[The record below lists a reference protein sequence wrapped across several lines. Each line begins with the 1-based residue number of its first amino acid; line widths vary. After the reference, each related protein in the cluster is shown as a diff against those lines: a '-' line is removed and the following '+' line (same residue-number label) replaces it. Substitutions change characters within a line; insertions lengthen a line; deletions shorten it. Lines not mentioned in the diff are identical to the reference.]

1 MSHSPQHA
9 ASRWMKAKE
18 GLCIGRNSVYNGV
31 FTSEVKLDKAQHRTR
46 RWNVI
51 GSGLLCA
58 AFAVVVLY
66 TSPRAFF
73 SPLALVVVAAIGLA
87 AVLLQLRVRRDGDH
101 RRVRGPVLLNLLGI
115 LLAVTALF
123 ADVLHLSSGLFQ
135 VAALAAVGC
144 FSISSV
150 IILETL
156 RKHRAVPK

>member
-1 MSHSPQHA
+1 LNTPERKS
-9 ASRWMKAKE
+9 
-18 GLCIGRNSVYNGV
+18 
-31 FTSEVKLDKAQHRTR
+31 R

-87 AVLLQLRVRRDGDH
+87 AVLLQLRVRRDAD

-123 ADVLHLSSGLFQ
+123 ADVLHMSSSLFQ
-135 VAALAAVGC
+135 VTALAAVGC

-156 RKHRAVPK
+156 RKRRAVPK

>member
-1 MSHSPQHA
+1 LNIPEHKS
-9 ASRWMKAKE
+9 
-18 GLCIGRNSVYNGV
+18 
-31 FTSEVKLDKAQHRTR
+31 R

-87 AVLLQLRVRRDGDH
+87 AVLLQLRVRRDADH
-101 RRVRGPVLLNLLGI
+101 RVRGPVWLNLIGI
-115 LLAVTALF
+115 VLALVALF

-135 VAALAAVGC
+135 VTALAAVGC

-150 IILETL
+150 IILEAL
-156 RKHRAVPK
+156 RKQRVVPK

>member
-1 MSHSPQHA
+1 MNIPERKS
-9 ASRWMKAKE
+9 
-18 GLCIGRNSVYNGV
+18 
-31 FTSEVKLDKAQHRTR
+31 R

-87 AVLLQLRVRRDGDH
+87 AVLLQLRVRRDAN
-101 RRVRGPVLLNLLGI
+101 RRVRGPVWLNLLGI

-150 IILETL
+150 IILEPL

>member
-1 MSHSPQHA
+1 MNNPEPRS
-9 ASRWMKAKE
+9 
-18 GLCIGRNSVYNGV
+18 
-31 FTSEVKLDKAQHRTR
+31 R

-87 AVLLQLRVRRDGDH
+87 ALLLQLRVRRDAD
-101 RRVRGPVLLNLLGI
+101 RRVRGPVWLNLLGI
-115 LLAVTALF
+115 VLALVALF

-135 VAALAAVGC
+135 VTALAAVGC

-150 IILETL
+150 IILEAL
-156 RKHRAVPK
+156 RKHRVVPK

>member
-1 MSHSPQHA
+1 MHWA
-9 ASRWMKAKE
+9 E
-18 GLCIGRNSVYNGV
+18 LCLQWV
-31 FTSEVKLDKAQHRTR
+31 FTSEVKLDRSQHRTR

-51 GSGLLCA
+51 GSGLLCT

-87 AVLLQLRVRRDGDH
+87 AVLLQLRVRRDGD

-115 LLAVTALF
+115 SLAVTALF

>member
-1 MSHSPQHA
+1 MSHSPQDA
-9 ASRWMKAKE
+9 ASRWIESRRRAVHRAE
-18 GLCIGRNSVYNGV
+18 LCLQWV

-51 GSGLLCA
+51 GSGLLCT

>member
-1 MSHSPQHA
+1 MHWA
-9 ASRWMKAKE
+9 E
-18 GLCIGRNSVYNGV
+18 LCLQWV
-31 FTSEVKLDKAQHRTR
+31 FTSEVKLDRSQHRTR

-87 AVLLQLRVRRDGDH
+87 AVLLQLRVRRDGD

>member
-1 MSHSPQHA
+1 LNVPERKS
-9 ASRWMKAKE
+9 
-18 GLCIGRNSVYNGV
+18 
-31 FTSEVKLDKAQHRTR
+31 R

-87 AVLLQLRVRRDGDH
+87 AVLLQLRVRRDADQ
-101 RRVRGPVLLNLLGI
+101 RVRGPVWLNVLGI
-115 LLAVTALF
+115 MLALSALF
-123 ADVLHLSSGLFQ
+123 ADILHLSSGLFQ
-135 VAALAAVGC
+135 VTALGAVGC

-150 IILETL
+150 IILEAL

>member
-1 MSHSPQHA
+1 MNIPERKS
-9 ASRWMKAKE
+9 
-18 GLCIGRNSVYNGV
+18 
-31 FTSEVKLDKAQHRTR
+31 R

-87 AVLLQLRVRRDGDH
+87 AVLLQLRVRRDADE
-101 RRVRGPVLLNLLGI
+101 RVRGPVWLNVLGI
-115 LLAVTALF
+115 MLALTALF
-123 ADVLHLSSGLFQ
+123 ADILHLSSGLFQ
-135 VAALAAVGC
+135 VTALGAVGC

-150 IILETL
+150 IILEAL
-156 RKHRAVPK
+156 RKHRVVPK

>member
-1 MSHSPQHA
+1 MRASYRARQSQKVNLNSPEL
-9 ASRWMKAKE
+9 K
-18 GLCIGRNSVYNGV
+18 
-31 FTSEVKLDKAQHRTR
+31 TR

-87 AVLLQLRVRRDGDH
+87 AVLLQLRVRRDGEP

-135 VAALAAVGC
+135 VAALASVGC

>member
-1 MSHSPQHA
+1 M
-9 ASRWMKAKE
+9 
-18 GLCIGRNSVYNGV
+18 
-31 FTSEVKLDKAQHRTR
+31 KLDRSQHRTR

-51 GSGLLCA
+51 GSGLLCT

-87 AVLLQLRVRRDGDH
+87 AVLLQLRVRRDGD

-123 ADVLHLSSGLFQ
+123 ADVLH
-135 VAALAAVGC
+135 AALAAVGC
-144 FSISSV
+144 FSISSA

>member
-1 MSHSPQHA
+1 MAPGQGENITRYILSIPERKS
-9 ASRWMKAKE
+9 
-18 GLCIGRNSVYNGV
+18 
-31 FTSEVKLDKAQHRTR
+31 R

-51 GSGLLCA
+51 GSDLLCA

-87 AVLLQLRVRRDGDH
+87 AVLLQLRVRRDGD

>member
-1 MSHSPQHA
+1 MLASHQARRRQKVRLNSPERK
-9 ASRWMKAKE
+9 S
-18 GLCIGRNSVYNGV
+18 
-31 FTSEVKLDKAQHRTR
+31 R

-87 AVLLQLRVRRDGDH
+87 AVLLQLRVRRDAD

-123 ADVLHLSSGLFQ
+123 ADVLHMSSSLFQ
-135 VAALAAVGC
+135 VTALAAVGC

-156 RKHRAVPK
+156 RKRRAVPK

>member
-1 MSHSPQHA
+1 
-9 ASRWMKAKE
+9 
-18 GLCIGRNSVYNGV
+18 
-31 FTSEVKLDKAQHRTR
+31 
-46 RWNVI
+46 
-51 GSGLLCA
+51 
-58 AFAVVVLY
+58 
-66 TSPRAFF
+66 
-73 SPLALVVVAAIGLA
+73 
-87 AVLLQLRVRRDGDH
+87 
-101 RRVRGPVLLNLLGI
+101 

>member
-1 MSHSPQHA
+1 LNVPERKS
-9 ASRWMKAKE
+9 
-18 GLCIGRNSVYNGV
+18 
-31 FTSEVKLDKAQHRTR
+31 R

-87 AVLLQLRVRRDGDH
+87 AVLLQLRVRRDSDQ
-101 RRVRGPVLLNLLGI
+101 RVRGPVWLNVLGI
-115 LLAVTALF
+115 MLALSALF
-123 ADVLHLSSGLFQ
+123 ADILHLSSGLFQ
-135 VAALAAVGC
+135 VTALGAVGC

-150 IILETL
+150 IILEAL

>member
-1 MSHSPQHA
+1 VHWA
-9 ASRWMKAKE
+9 E
-18 GLCIGRNSVYNGV
+18 LCLQWV
-31 FTSEVKLDKAQHRTR
+31 FTSEVKLDRSQHRTR

-51 GSGLLCA
+51 GSGLLCT

-87 AVLLQLRVRRDGDH
+87 AVLLQL
-101 RRVRGPVLLNLLGI
+101 RVRGPVLLNLLGI

>member
-1 MSHSPQHA
+1 M
-9 ASRWMKAKE
+9 
-18 GLCIGRNSVYNGV
+18 
-31 FTSEVKLDKAQHRTR
+31 
-46 RWNVI
+46 
-51 GSGLLCA
+51 
-58 AFAVVVLY
+58 
-66 TSPRAFF
+66 
-73 SPLALVVVAAIGLA
+73 VVAAIGLA
-87 AVLLQLRVRRDGDH
+87 AVLLQLRVRRDGD

>member
-1 MSHSPQHA
+1 MNTPERKS
-9 ASRWMKAKE
+9 
-18 GLCIGRNSVYNGV
+18 
-31 FTSEVKLDKAQHRTR
+31 R

-87 AVLLQLRVRRDGDH
+87 AVLLQLRVRRDAD

-123 ADVLHLSSGLFQ
+123 ADVLHMSSSLFQ
-135 VAALAAVGC
+135 VTALAAVGC

-156 RKHRAVPK
+156 RKRRAVPK

>member
-1 MSHSPQHA
+1 VHWA
-9 ASRWMKAKE
+9 E
-18 GLCIGRNSVYNGV
+18 LCLQWV
-31 FTSEVKLDKAQHRTR
+31 FTSEVKLDKSQHRTR

-73 SPLALVVVAAIGLA
+73 SPLAMVVVAAIGLA
-87 AVLLQLRVRRDGDH
+87 AVLLQLRVRRDGN
-101 RRVRGPVLLNLLGI
+101 RPVRGPVLLNLLGI

>member
-1 MSHSPQHA
+1 M
-9 ASRWMKAKE
+9 
-18 GLCIGRNSVYNGV
+18 
-31 FTSEVKLDKAQHRTR
+31 
-46 RWNVI
+46 
-51 GSGLLCA
+51 
-58 AFAVVVLY
+58 VLY
-66 TSPRAFF
+66 TIPRAFF

-87 AVLLQLRVRRDGDH
+87 ALLLQLRVRRDGD

>member
-1 MSHSPQHA
+1 M
-9 ASRWMKAKE
+9 
-18 GLCIGRNSVYNGV
+18 
-31 FTSEVKLDKAQHRTR
+31 DKPQHRTR

-87 AVLLQLRVRRDGDH
+87 AVLLQLRVRRDAD

-123 ADVLHLSSGLFQ
+123 ADVLHMSSSLFQ
-135 VAALAAVGC
+135 VTALAAVGC

-156 RKHRAVPK
+156 RKRRAVPK